1 MKKITKT
8 PAIVVPPS
16 LVRDI
21 RQLITSARHQVAQ
34 TVNSSLVILYW
45 SIGKRIKTEILKDKR
60 AHYGQ
65 TIVSTVS
72 RQLMSEFGEGFSD
85 KNLHHMIRFV
95 EVFPEQK
102 IVYTL
107 CRQLRWSHFRHI
119 IYLKDNLKQQ
129 FYAEMCRVEGW
140 SVRVLRQK
148 IDGMLYERTAL
159 SKKPEKLIKKELEVL
174 HKEDTLSTDLVFR
187 DPYFLNFLGLKDTYS
202 EKDLEA
208 AILRELEAFLLELG
222 IGFTFVARQ
231 KRITIGNEDFY
242 IDLLLYH
249 RKLRRMVVIDLKLK
263 EFKAADKGQMELYL
277 RWLEKYEKQ
286 SGEEPPL
293 GLILCAGKSDEQIE
307 LLQLSKSGIRVAEY
321 MTELPSRSVL
331 EHKLHDAIKRA
342 RRYIENFG

>member
-1 MKKITKT
+1 M
-8 PAIVVPPS
+8 VS
-16 LVRDI
+16 SQLVHDI
-21 RQLITSARHQVAQ
+21 RDLIASARQQVAQ
-34 TVNSSLVILYW
+34 AVNSSLVILYW
-45 SIGKRIKTEILKDKR
+45 NIGKRIKTEILEDKR
-60 AHYGQ
+60 ADYGQ
-65 TIVSTVS
+65 AIVSTVS
-72 RQLMSEFGEGFSD
+72 RQLINEFGEGFSD
-85 KNLHHMIRFV
+85 KNLRHMIRFV
-95 EVFPEQK
+95 EAFPEQK

-119 IYLKDNLKQQ
+119 IYLKDDLKQQ

-174 HKEDTLSTDLVFR
+174 HQEDTLSADLVFR
-187 DPYFLNFLGLKDTYS
+187 DPYFLDFLGLKDTYS

-222 IGFTFVARQ
+222 VGFTFVARQ
-231 KRITIGNEDFY
+231 KRITIDKEDFY

-249 RKLRRMVVIDLKLK
+249 RKLRRMVAIDLKLK

-286 SGEEPPL
+286 PDEGLPL

-321 MTELPSRSVL
+321 MTELPPRSIL
-331 EHKLHDAIKRA
+331 ERKLHDAIKKA
-342 RRYIENFG
+342 RDCIKDRG